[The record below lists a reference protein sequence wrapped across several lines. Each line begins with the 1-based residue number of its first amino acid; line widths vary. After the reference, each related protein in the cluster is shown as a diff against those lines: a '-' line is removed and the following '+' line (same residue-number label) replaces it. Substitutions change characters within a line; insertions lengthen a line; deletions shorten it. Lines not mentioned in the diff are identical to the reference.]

1 MKRRVIID
9 LPKGQSGLEVK
20 MKNLRAGLGF
30 NANTMPWPVMAGKMS
45 EPKLQVNST
54 LRPVPREEAN
64 LEAEKDEV
72 AALPTKS
79 GIPDTFKIG
88 GKRHHSGG
96 TPLNLPSDSFIFS
109 DTAKMRIKDPA
120 VLAQFGMPERKNG
133 YTPADIAK
141 KYDINSF
148 KKILVDPATDK
159 LQKQTAELM
168 ISNYNLKLA
177 KLAIIQESMK
187 GFPQGIPAVAMP
199 YIEEMEIDPAQFV
212 QMNPGGAQDEQAQTQ
227 QGEMDDV
234 GAEAQ
239 GRFGGFMQMGGDVDY
254 FQPGGNVM
262 PWDVP
267 GSTDN
272 SIYTNKLPGFGI
284 NSQVNK
290 NFIKDQKDAFWMY
303 EKAMRSNDP
312 QLMEQVAQELDKT
325 DIPYSV
331 GWLPWTQQDKL
342 QDMAGILRERKA
354 ALEKSKPQYSQFQ
367 ASDEAAS
374 QKADQLYAA
383 LLKKYNTLQETN
395 PDSPEAYAAKKQLD
409 YMFKLTRDYKN
420 LPSKANVLGVTL
432 YGNKNQWYKPTNTSG
447 NREFMVNAG
456 NDMRMYSPKEIAQ
469 INRYHN
475 IYVPQTVQT
484 TKKTKPA
491 TTTQKSTTPST
502 KTVVVKKPA
511 QQSAPAKDY
520 SKMSNEELLALLNQ

>member
-148 KKILVDPATDK
+148 KKILVDPDTDK

-187 GFPQGIPAVAMP
+187 GFPQGIPAIAMP

-234 GAEAQ
+234 GAEA
-239 GRFGGFMQMGGDVDY
+239 RFGGYMEDGGYIDY
-254 FQPGGNVM
+254 FEGGGPVAPYNNQPVS
-262 PWDVP
+262 P
-267 GSTDN
+267 
-272 SIYTNKLPGFGI
+272 
-284 NSQVNK
+284 
-290 NFIKDQKDAFWMY
+290 FIRPIAPQQI
-303 EKAMRSNDP
+303 DP
-312 QLMEQVAQELDKT
+312 
-325 DIPYSV
+325 
-331 GWLPWTQQDKL
+331 
-342 QDMAGILRERKA
+342 
-354 ALEKSKPQYSQFQ
+354 
-367 ASDEAAS
+367 
-374 QKADQLYAA
+374 
-383 LLKKYNTLQETN
+383 
-395 PDSPEAYAAKKQLD
+395 
-409 YMFKLTRDYKN
+409 
-420 LPSKANVLGVTL
+420 
-432 YGNKNQWYKPTNTSG
+432 
-447 NREFMVNAG
+447 
-456 NDMRMYSPKEIAQ
+456 EIA
-469 INRYHN
+469 
-475 IYVPQTVQT
+475 
-484 TKKTKPA
+484 
-491 TTTQKSTTPST
+491 
-502 KTVVVKKPA
+502 
-511 QQSAPAKDY
+511 
-520 SKMSNEELLALLNQ
+520 ELLAKKARLAESLKAGQEAIYRSTASREEEALRKSRDIVMKRAADKAREQADFTKASLNSHIRGLQKKLEAMYMVEKNLKDLIAEGDMDLEDTRINKIAADLQKAKQERERLKKEMTDTMVKIHKLDPPSTSYYHEDDKRLYPFKPSTPIAINYNVPLYSQTPLADGSGTIDYGKPAWVDKANQSLDPNAKKVVAQKPAAENNDLSEWDKYLEK